1 MHILMQCLD
10 FSSAMDA
17 FHFEMFAVS
26 FSCSAV
32 AHFSPSFTGQTL
44 QGLAVSYMMPHSWV
58 IILYYILSC
67 DVGNI
72 SGYIM

>member
-1 MHILMQCLD
+1 MQCQD

-26 FSCSAV
+26 FFCCAV
-32 AHFSPSFTGQTL
+32 ADLSPSFTGQTL
-44 QGLAVSYMMPHSWV
+44 KGLAVFYMMDRSWV

-67 DVGNI
+67 NVGKI
-72 SGYIM
+72 SDYIV